1 MEGFPGPIMRQNLFP
16 TLFLAYRTPASY
28 NLSPQGHYRLNHSRY
43 FPQHLPII
51 MPRFVKYASWT
62 SGIAAVGDFRDL
74 TRDGFGSHLNLPHDA
89 VESIIL
95 FVPIPTPVLV
105 DNARLNADQVIV
117 RFSSNS
123 SAAKITNVQLFDG
136 EETLMEKSNLNLF
149 GTINLGV
156 WQVENSPGVK
166 WGLVVAITVKFDGTD
181 PSGGNFNLYGA
192 GVEFT

>member
-1 MEGFPGPIMRQNLFP
+1 
-16 TLFLAYRTPASY
+16 
-28 NLSPQGHYRLNHSRY
+28 
-43 FPQHLPII
+43 
-51 MPRFVKYASWT
+51 MPRFIKYASWT
-62 SGIAAVGDFRDL
+62 SGIAAVRDFRDL

-95 FVPIPTPVLV
+95 FVPILTPVLV

-136 EETLMEKSNLNLF
+136 EETLMEKENLNLF
-149 GTINLGV
+149 GTIDLGL